1 MLLARLEAP
10 LCAAGR
16 GGGRCGEARGGSEG
30 LEARVSLTLPA
41 VLAVEGREAMPGA
54 WVSTVLTTPCTTG
67 GGATA
72 GGTAAGWGC
81 SIRRC

>member
-1 MLLARLEAP
+1 MGG
-10 LCAAGR
+10 AGR
-16 GGGRCGEARGGSEG
+16 REEGAREGGGVGEG